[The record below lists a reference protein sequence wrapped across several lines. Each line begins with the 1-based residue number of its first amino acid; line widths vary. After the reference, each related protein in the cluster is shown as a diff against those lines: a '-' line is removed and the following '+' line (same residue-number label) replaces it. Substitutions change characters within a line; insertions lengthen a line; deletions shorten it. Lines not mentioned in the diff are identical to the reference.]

1 MYYINEFGIYVNKV
15 EDLRGKVSEELYEVI
30 EKLMNKNEIEKLM
43 NKNEINE
50 ENNILKDELHSY
62 EMSMEELRFSMNEIE
77 NISDKIEDD
86 IFKLMDYL
94 SNAKRIDRREIES
107 KLCLILRDVKK
118 IQNKSTDY

>member
-30 EKLMNKNEIEKLM
+30 EKLMNKNET
-43 NKNEINE
+43 NE

-62 EMSMEELRFSMNEIE
+62 EMSMEELRFNMNEIE

-86 IFKLMDYL
+86 IFKLMDYTTT
-94 SNAKRIDRREIES
+94 AKRIDRREIES
-107 KLCLILRDVKK
+107 KLCHILRDIKS
-118 IQNKSTDY
+118 IQQKSTDY